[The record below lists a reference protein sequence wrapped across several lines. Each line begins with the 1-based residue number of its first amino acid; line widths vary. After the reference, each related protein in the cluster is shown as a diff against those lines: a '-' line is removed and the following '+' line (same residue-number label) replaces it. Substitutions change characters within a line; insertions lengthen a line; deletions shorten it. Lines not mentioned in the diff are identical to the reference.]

1 MTIQHETIT
10 DPKIH
15 EPKGATTAAINT
27 GYFSNG
33 AGSGTWQLVK
43 DVNLDATTVK
53 TFISNGLADASIVL
67 PHEFWIFGLIPDI
80 STASSVILSIPTSCH
95 VTDAYLTLY
104 GAIITANSTVN
115 YKNAAGT
122 VCGSATVAFAG
133 SGKGTQFHTDLT
145 LIGGNPHF
153 LTGPTWFEIQNAA
166 GSTNVVPA
174 HVAIKATRAN

>member
-1 MTIQHETIT
+1 MTIQHDVIT

-15 EPKGATTAAINT
+15 EPKGASTAANHT

-33 AGSGTWQLVK
+33 AGSGTWTLVK

-53 TFISNGLADASIVL
+53 SFISTGLGDASITL
-67 PHEFWIFGLIPDI
+67 PHEFWLYGLIPDI
-80 STASSVILSIPTSCH
+80 STASSVLLSIPTDCH
-95 VTDAYLTLY
+95 VITAVLTLY

-122 VCGSATVAFAG
+122 VCGTATVAFAG
-133 SGKGTQFHTDLT
+133 SGKGTQFVTDLT
-145 LIGGNPHF
+145 LVGGNPHF

-166 GSTNVVPA
+166 GSTNAVPA
-174 HVAIKATRAN
+174 AVAIKATRAN